1 MIKTEGSKIIKIDI
15 DKEKNE
21 ERYSNVNNDIT
32 SEMDKLLK

>member
-32 SEMDKLLK
+32 PEMDKLLM